1 MSRPTSIRS
10 ASRTEARAASC
21 SSCRR
26 RRGAMACVR
35 SSIPR
40 RTSAAASATSAICS
54 ACSTTTSRA
63 RSGFGDDDV
72 REARPYG
79 LLRPAVRP
87 GDVVRRQP
95 QREAEGRLHG
105 EGRRSAR
112 GGRVAG
118 HALSRNQLAY
128 NPGGMPE
135 NRPAVAPPFDQG
147 VFLLHYN
154 RGREAF
160 QEGRYAEARREL
172 EQAQRM
178 RPDDSDVL
186 NLLGL
191 VYFKTNAFPEAEVIY
206 RRLVRENANVFILH
220 SNLGLIL
227 FKQGKLD
234 EAEQYLLRAV
244 ELRPN
249 YAKSHLYLGLLYRQR
264 KKFGLALEHLRF
276 AGADKVVREVETEMQ
291 HMASTQT
298 KPSPAIRDMPP
309 PSPKP
314 SQAGVT
320 TQKIIPVDPRL
331 LTQPGKVR
339 KPETNPQTA
348 AVPAPPVDLAAV
360 TAARKLQEAVDE
372 TQHAEEKRLDL
383 ERKIEGASKT
393 FALHENGFLEIN
405 FARSA
410 TVKRGTV
417 SSYSGNLK
425 FLAESGLVGT
435 TAQTMVKAVGQGKI
449 FLYEK
454 GRKTFL
460 LDLNEE
466 FIYVEGSNPPAA
478 KATVASRVEPIYDSA
493 YQRKIDTVKIFG
505 KGSLAISTSIEPL
518 TLRVTKE
525 YPLSISSNA
534 LVAWTGNLIAAV
546 MDDQSLDNVM
556 IASGD
561 RAGFKIRFEGDGVV
575 VSEQ

>member
-1 MSRPTSIRS
+1 
-10 ASRTEARAASC
+10 
-21 SSCRR
+21 
-26 RRGAMACVR
+26 
-35 SSIPR
+35 
-40 RTSAAASATSAICS
+40 
-54 ACSTTTSRA
+54 
-63 RSGFGDDDV
+63 
-72 REARPYG
+72 
-79 LLRPAVRP
+79 
-87 GDVVRRQP
+87 
-95 QREAEGRLHG
+95 
-105 EGRRSAR
+105 
-112 GGRVAG
+112 
-118 HALSRNQLAY
+118 
-128 NPGGMPE
+128 MPE

-172 EQAQRM
+172 EQAQRL
-178 RPDDSDVL
+178 RPDDADVL

-264 KKFGLALEHLRF
+264 KKFGLSLEHLRF
-276 AGADKVVREVETEMQ
+276 AGADKLVREVEGEMQ
-291 HMASTQT
+291 NLASLQT
-298 KPSPAIRDMPP
+298 KPSPAVRNVPPP
-309 PSPKP
+309 PSK
-314 SQAGVT
+314 SETT
-320 TQKIIPVDPRL
+320 TQKIVPVHIDPMMM
-331 LTQPGKVR
+331 TQPGKVR
-339 KPETNPQTA
+339 KPDTNPQTLPL
-348 AVPAPPVDLAAV
+348 PAPPVDLAAV

-372 TQHAEEKRLDL
+372 PQHLEEKRLDL

-410 TVKRGTV
+410 YVKRGTV

-435 TAQTMVKAVGQGKI
+435 TAQTMVKAAGQGKI

-466 FIYVEGSNPPAA
+466 FIYVEGRNLLALED
-478 KATVASRVEPIYDSA
+478 TLTYRVEPIYDSA

-546 MDDQSLDNVM
+546 MDDESLDNVM

>member
-1 MSRPTSIRS
+1 
-10 ASRTEARAASC
+10 
-21 SSCRR
+21 
-26 RRGAMACVR
+26 
-35 SSIPR
+35 
-40 RTSAAASATSAICS
+40 
-54 ACSTTTSRA
+54 
-63 RSGFGDDDV
+63 
-72 REARPYG
+72 
-79 LLRPAVRP
+79 
-87 GDVVRRQP
+87 
-95 QREAEGRLHG
+95 
-105 EGRRSAR
+105 
-112 GGRVAG
+112 
-118 HALSRNQLAY
+118 
-128 NPGGMPE
+128 MPDT
-135 NRPAVAPPFDQG
+135 RPAVAPPFDQG

-172 EQAQRM
+172 EQAQRL
-178 RPDDSDVL
+178 RPDDADVL

-276 AGADKVVREVETEMQ
+276 AGADKLVREVEGEMQ
-291 HMASTQT
+291 NMAGLQT
-298 KPSPAIRDMPP
+298 KPSPAIRETPP
-309 PSPKP
+309 PKPKP
-314 SQAGVT
+314 PVDSTRSAT
-320 TQKIIPVDPRL
+320 TQKIVPIDPSL
-331 LTQPGKVR
+331 ITQPGKVR
-339 KPETNPQTA
+339 KPDTNPQTTP
-348 AVPAPPVDLAAV
+348 VPAPPVDLAAV
-360 TAARKLQEAVDE
+360 TAARKLQDAVDE
-372 TQHAEEKRLDL
+372 PQLVEEKRIDLD
-383 ERKIEGASKT
+383 RKIEGASRT
-393 FALHENGFLEIN
+393 FTLHENGFLEIN
-405 FARSA
+405 FPNSA
-410 TVKRGTV
+410 YVKRGTV

-425 FLAESGLVGT
+425 FAAESGLLGT
-435 TAQTMVKAVGQGKI
+435 TAQTMVKAAGQGKI

-466 FIYVEGSNPPAA
+466 FIYVEGSNLLALED
-478 KATVASRVEPIYDSA
+478 TLTYRVEPIYDSA

-534 LVAWTGNLIAAV
+534 LVAWTGNLIATV
-546 MDDQSLDNVM
+546 MDDRSLDNVM
-556 IASGD
+556 IESSD